1 MSTRG
6 TNDLS
11 TTKLGQLLAD
21 LGMVYNQKPVVRKP
35 NRESSPARCFRHSM
49 FTKTIATLDES
60 DHTSTTEDLS
70 SSSAHWDLSSHNEV
84 NLKEFQPASFVY
96 KSHLTNFMESAKQK
110 HIRKMQL
117 IQQIQTIGQ
126 KLDQILEKCRTTKA
140 RLAAMAKD
148 ESYVTV
154 LSDSE
159 EEVLFSDDDDD
170 DDDSY
175 YSDSELSD
183 DDENQES

>member
-6 TNDLS
+6 TNDSS
-11 TTKLGQLLAD
+11 TTKLGQMLAD
-21 LGMVYNQKPVVRKP
+21 LGMVYNQKPAVRKP
-35 NRESSPARCFRHSM
+35 NRESPPARCFRHSM
-49 FTKTIATLDES
+49 FMKRTATLDES
-60 DHTSTTEDLS
+60 DHTSATEDLS

-84 NLKEFQPASFVY
+84 NLKEFQQASFVY
-96 KSHLTNFMESAKQK
+96 KSHLTNFMESVKQK
-110 HIRKMQL
+110 HMRKLQL
-117 IQQIQTIGQ
+117 IHQIQTIDQ

-148 ESYVTV
+148 DSHEHDTD

-175 YSDSELSD
+175 YSDSDYSND
-183 DDENQES
+183 D